1 VVGREGITLAEK
13 WADGA
18 STLFGMM
25 IRGFPNLF
33 VMPAPTQQAVV
44 TVNYT
49 QLALA
54 GAEFVAGTIKL
65 LDEARVEVFDVSA
78 EAEAD
83 WTKKVV
89 DSYVAGTAVMT
100 ACTPSRINNEGHP
113 ESINPRDSNYGG
125 LFGDWFGYRDLL
137 EAWVAEGRLDGLE
150 IEVSS
155 SAS

>member
-1 VVGREGITLAEK
+1 MGPDGITLAEK

-25 IRGFPNLF
+25 SRGFPNF
-33 VMPAPTQQAVV
+33 FAMPGPSQQAVV

-49 QLALA
+49 QLAVA
-54 GAEFVAGTIKL
+54 GAEFVAGTIAL
-65 LDEARVEVFDVSA
+65 LNEARVEVFDVSA
-78 EAEAD
+78 EAEAG
-83 WTKKVV
+83 WTQKVV
-89 DSYVAGTAVMT
+89 DSYVPGTSVLT

-113 ESINPRDSNYGG
+113 ESINPRDGNYGQ

-137 EAWVAEGRLDGLE
+137 EAWVADGRFDGLE

-155 SAS
+155 TAS